1 MNRSDPV
8 SVFRVG
14 TTEGRFRMVM
24 PSLMEAFNNRCPR
37 TRIEGVIGNAEQL
50 RAMLMERKID
60 LAFSGISP
68 LAPKEIEKELL
79 FDEHL
84 FFVISDGLLARY
96 FSREEAERFCA
107 SPTGIDMQ
115 SVAGKKIPVCR
126 SLPNLH
132 CMQILDALLEKDSLA
147 LDCIHESGHFD
158 LHQEMAV
165 RDLAACFCL
174 SMYIPHLLKINE
186 NSENKLHVLPIAGLT
201 ESNPVYILRMAG
213 HAMPEGTDV
222 FTDLL
227 KDRCRRISALEPQ
240 TAPIRSM

>member
-1 MNRSDPV
+1 MSRSDLTPV
-8 SVFRVG
+8 LRVG

-24 PSLMEAFNNRCPR
+24 PSLMADFTKQCPE

-50 RAMLMERKID
+50 RKMLVQGSID

-68 LAPKEIEKELL
+68 LAPKQIEKELL

-96 FSREEAERFCA
+96 FSKEEAERLCA
-107 SPTGIDMQ
+107 STEGIDLQ
-115 SVAGKKIPVCR
+115 LVAGKKIPVCR

-132 CMQILDALLEKDSLA
+132 CMQILDELLSEASLT

-174 SMYIPHLLKINE
+174 SMYIPHLLQINE
-186 NSENKLHVLPIAGLT
+186 SSENRLHIFPIAKLE
-201 ESNPVYILRMAG
+201 ESNPVYLLKVNG
-213 HAMPEGTDV
+213 HALPEGTDV
-222 FTDLL
+222 FISLL
-227 KDRCRRISALEPQ
+227 KECCRKISALEP
-240 TAPIRSM
+240 